1 MPAVWIGA
9 GRSKCLRLSNS
20 TRSAARIIDAAVG
33 RTINTVPISCD
44 RQISNCTESET
55 DVAHTSC
62 VRVAQ
67 EEGACVWS
75 EQPLIISSTDCV
87 NAIAI
92 PVASDGQKTWIA
104 EIKL

>member
-9 GRSKCLRLSNS
+9 GRSKSLRLSSS
-20 TRSAARIIDAAVG
+20 TRSAAWIIDAAVG
-33 RTINTVPISCD
+33 RIVYAVPVTCE

-55 DVAHTSC
+55 DVTLTSC

-67 EEGACVWS
+67 KEGCAARGL
-75 EQPLIISSTDCV
+75 QPLIISSTDCV